1 MKNEIKFE
9 TALEHLE
16 DIVSKLEE
24 GSLSLDEALSR
35 YEEGV
40 KLARLCTKQL
50 TEAEKK
56 IEILTKTLSGE
67 LEAIPFD
74 SSGYKDESGTS
85 PDGNASSK
93 PKPKARKRNTSED
106 SEENGLF

>member
-1 MKNEIKFE
+1 MKSEIKFE
-9 TALEHLE
+9 TAIVRLE

-74 SSGYKDESGTS
+74 SGEHKDESGTS
-85 PDGNASSK
+85 SDGHPSSK
-93 PKPKARKRNTSED
+93 PKPKVRRRSASEGT
-106 SEENGLF
+106 EENGLF